1 MEYFFSHIGYI
12 LIAALFAAALGIGMI
27 IAAEKSRE
35 ITEEKGYDPELD
47 KSDLAC
53 AGCRFFQLC
62 SGQAALKPKDE
73 VGFVCEKENGGK
85 DTETE

>member
-1 MEYFFSHIGYI
+1 MAYFFSHIMYI
-12 LIAALFAAALGIGMI
+12 AVTALFAAALGIGMT

-35 ITEEKGYDPELD
+35 ITETKGYDPELD

-73 VGFVCEKENGGK
+73 AGFVCEKENGGT
-85 DTETE
+85 DPETE